1 MDCLSFILD
10 TDLGIVDTTVYKTQ
24 PTFVIFWGSKTTTTT
39 KKQPEYNERWM
50 VQFGKNSRTHKKG
63 IITRQRN
70 SKKASQRRAAL
81 S

>member
-10 TDLGIVDTTVYKTQ
+10 TDLGIVDTTVCKTQ
-24 PTFVIFWGSKTTTTT
+24 PTFAIFWGIKTTTT

-50 VQFGKNSRTHKKG
+50 IQFGKNSRTHRKG